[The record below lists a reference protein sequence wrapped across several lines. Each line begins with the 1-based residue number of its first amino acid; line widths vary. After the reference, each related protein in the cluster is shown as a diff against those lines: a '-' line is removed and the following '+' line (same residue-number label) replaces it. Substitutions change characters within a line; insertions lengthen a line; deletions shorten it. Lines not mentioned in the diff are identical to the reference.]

1 MLTGRCWRWRN
12 RGRPVIYVHHA
23 TVDQGIITFT
33 FCFLADYLVLLFPVW
48 FCLFFSIQML
58 FFSLRLHLS
67 PSPSQRTAI
76 PRTQEHTSRK
86 LRGKKRKHE
95 GASGSSPAYK
105 MSSRS
110 TEQGSVS
117 VAEVDMDGKYVR
129 LKNNSETARL

>member
-12 RGRPVIYVHHA
+12 RGRPLIYVHHA

-33 FCFLADYLVLLFPVW
+33 FCFLADCLVLLFV
-48 FCLFFSIQML
+48 FFLSKC
-58 FFSLRLHLS
+58 FFFPLRLHLS
-67 PSPSQRTAI
+67 PSPSQRTAM
-76 PRTQEHTSRK
+76 PRTQEHASRK

-95 GASGSSPAYK
+95 GDSGSSPAYK

-129 LKNNSETARL
+129 LKNNSETASL